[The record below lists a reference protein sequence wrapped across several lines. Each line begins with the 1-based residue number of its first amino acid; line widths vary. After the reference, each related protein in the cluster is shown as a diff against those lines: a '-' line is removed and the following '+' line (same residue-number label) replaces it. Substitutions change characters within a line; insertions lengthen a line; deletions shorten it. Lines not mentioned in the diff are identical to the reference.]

1 MAKNKRFALVFGL
14 VVTPVLLAGVVSCC
28 RPTPKAYKDKRQLTS
43 AVATNIGD
51 YYTYDL
57 TFYNYAGNTTYF
69 DFDLDDQTN
78 INIVDLPHCDHY
90 SLSNII
96 RSEKPSFVYIDY
108 CGLIRVIPETDA
120 MKKDR
125 EKRVIIICQELSRIA
140 KELDIS
146 IVLLMQQARDYEKDK
161 RIEIAHTGVCGFKNI
176 ADGIQYSNTIPM
188 FLERSYEKDPEKATI
203 YLFDKE
209 GKYEQYSE
217 FNVKEIYRSDDKK
230 WVKQLNKFLKEKKKH
245 ILSC

>member
-1 MAKNKRFALVFGL
+1 MEILKARKGYLTILKGRPATGKTSAALL
-14 VVTPVLLAGVVSCC
+14 DMLN
-28 RPTPKAYKDKRQLTS
+28 RAYLNDYIMYFTYEYSQRQLYRKL
-43 AVATNIGD
+43 I
-51 YYTYDL
+51 
-57 TFYNYAGNTTYF
+57 TYF

-217 FNVKEIYRSDDKK
+217 FNVKEIYRRDDKK
-230 WVKQLNKFLKEKKKH
+230 
-245 ILSC
+245 